1 MTPAPEASFHGGAPY
16 GFNAARDDGQV
27 MVELEIVERLLYL
40 AVSPYDEVKPA
51 LTPNL
56 SLALTF
62 TLTLTLDLT
71 LTLRR
76 GQGAGSGA
84 RAVAFV
90 AGRGREEGS
99 GRQEPSRHPSQGYHR

>member
-1 MTPAPEASFHGGAPY
+1 
-16 GFNAARDDGQV
+16 

-62 TLTLTLDLT
+62 TLTLT
-71 LTLRR
+71 
-76 GQGAGSGA
+76 QI
-84 RAVAFV
+84 
-90 AGRGREEGS
+90 
-99 GRQEPSRHPSQGYHR
+99 